1 MRFSRFCVLG
11 AVGIMTAAA
20 GACGGDDSP
29 AASATTSAPAAV
41 TTTSPAP
48 VPADPAAT
56 ATTEAP
62 AEAPATTKAPT
73 KAPPAESAES
83 DLSALKRIGIDVGKG
98 VVIDVADDGMDRFMQ
113 VGKNGVVDFTGTIH
127 TDSTMMSLK
136 AAPVSAKN
144 RVVIAPPF
152 WNEGA
157 GAGSCVADTSGAALK
172 LETCRPGDA
181 AQIWQV
187 VPAGDSGQ
195 FELKGAFGTLSV
207 DNGKLTTGSGGR
219 TGLQTL
225 DFAG

>member
-29 AASATTSAPAAV
+29 AASATTPAPAAV

-48 VPADPAAT
+48 APAETTAT
-56 ATTEAP
+56 EAPATTEAP
-62 AEAPATTKAPT
+62 TE
-73 KAPPAESAES
+73 APPAESAES
-83 DLSALKRIGIDVGKG
+83 DLSALTRIGIDVDKG
-98 VVIDVADDGMDRFMQ
+98 VVIDVADDGVDRFMQ

-144 RVVIAPPF
+144 RVVIKPPF

-172 LETCRPGDA
+172 LETCRSGDT

-195 FELKGAFGTLSV
+195 FELKGAFGILSV
-207 DNGKLTTGSGGR
+207 DNGELTTGGGR
-219 TGLQTL
+219 TGLQTV

>member
-11 AVGIMTAAA
+11 AVGLMTATAA
-20 GACGGDDSP
+20 ACGGDDSP
-29 AASATTSAPAAV
+29 AASPATSAPAAV
-41 TTTSPAP
+41 TTTSPAD
-48 VPADPAAT
+48 VPAEPVETAAT
-56 ATTEAP
+56 RPP
-62 AEAPATTKAPT
+62 AEATATTKAPT
-73 KAPPAESAES
+73 KAPSAGSGTS
-83 DLSALKRIGIDVGKG
+83 DLSELKRIGIDVGQG
-98 VVIDVADDGMDRFMQ
+98 VVIDVADDGVDRFLQ
-113 VGKNGVVDFTGTIH
+113 VGKNGVVDFTGTVH

-136 AAPVSAKN
+136 AAPVSARN

-172 LETCRPGDA
+172 LETCRPGDV

-195 FELKGAFGTLSV
+195 FELKGAFGVVSV
-207 DNGKLTTGSGGR
+207 DNGKLTTGGGR

-225 DFAG
+225 DFTG